1 MMLLRPFV
9 IVALVVLTT
18 CKADRLSKLE
28 GQMKGMKGFQS
39 YVMARLDT
47 LEGDFGTLTDRVSK
61 LESLVNTS
69 ESDNRETDSIESR
82 TGHTVGNKYIKPEI
96 NEIIKTLTM
105 YKHSF
110 KKHKKELIN
119 ANNVFKNTLSAFVSN
134 ASLTVS
140 SLAEK
145 ISATLQKVNNTIAES
160 GMVLRTDTFIYLG
173 KFRSE
178 VRTDIVIHFEGEEQ
192 KINNTLLAINSQVR
206 EHIANETNTLERFKT
221 NILQDAKAAQANV
234 QNKTFEM
241 EKKVE
246 ELIGRANEVIDII
259 NEHRSSIEDGIMAN
273 IRALHISWSDWSTWS
288 DCSGSSDRGS
298 RRRHRSCDVLSPITD
313 GTCIGYDTDTEF
325 CPYDCSDV
333 LNLGLSRGSGVYNI
347 RPWNTQR
354 EVEVYCDMDTEGGG
368 WTVFQ
373 RRWNGSVAFNR
384 SFADYE
390 RGFGSLDGEFWSGLS
405 LLHSMTSRANMTLRM
420 DMSLP
425 DGTSGFDEYSGF
437 YISLPD
443 RYSINVDRRINS
455 RGMSDSYLLSDN
467 STNFDMNHLPFSTYD
482 RDVDNTSTNCAQKY
496 GGGWWYNACM
506 SMQLNGPFRTNFN
519 DRWLPE
525 EDDPKPEPNNRIIPR
540 HLLLRKGVTTTTPM
554 IPEISEEAARVV
566 AVAAAAAAAAEAA
579 AAGGTHI

>member
-47 LEGDFGTLTDRVSK
+47 LEGDFV
-61 LESLVNTS
+61 
-69 ESDNRETDSIESR
+69 
-82 TGHTVGNKYIKPEI
+82 
-96 NEIIKTLTM
+96 
-105 YKHSF
+105 
-110 KKHKKELIN
+110 
-119 ANNVFKNTLSAFVSN
+119 
-134 ASLTVS
+134 
-140 SLAEK
+140 
-145 ISATLQKVNNTIAES
+145 
-160 GMVLRTDTFIYLG
+160 
-173 KFRSE
+173 
-178 VRTDIVIHFEGEEQ
+178 
-192 KINNTLLAINSQVR
+192 
-206 EHIANETNTLERFKT
+206 
-221 NILQDAKAAQANV
+221 
-234 QNKTFEM
+234 
-241 EKKVE
+241 
-246 ELIGRANEVIDII
+246 
-259 NEHRSSIEDGIMAN
+259 
-273 IRALHISWSDWSTWS
+273 HISWSDWSTWS

-554 IPEISEEAARVV
+554 IPEIS
-566 AVAAAAAAAAEAA
+566 
-579 AAGGTHI
+579 AAGISLSLQTTTDARETKVDNGGLLFGGSGLINDETIDSTTTKTTKLSTSVISGDITTSRSDSEVDVSVGEDITTDEPSALIDFTRNRRGKNDLKNAEGLPMIHEIEEGMCISTMRAYMDAWLSVDCNVGYLQVCLKG